1 MIQAGGR
8 AWVGHAVVFACAPF
22 TLLMMAARV
31 WLHRLADRHLAQ
43 RLGTKT
49 LFRVSYAA
57 LAASRLPDL
66 LAHFDVDA
74 AALLLPPAAATA
86 PPPPRPFGWVPFLG
100 GGGGGGAAAEASPLP
115 TSPQDVLLVNF
126 VIALMLGAYMVLL
139 ATFSPGWSLGRVGI
153 IAANIGSILLG
164 SSSSAAD
171 ADGPLTAVEDRL
183 LLITALAL
191 GVCVAHVLEREKRGH
206 MLELMRLTRQ
216 LRASSDFG
224 SFAANASEKAA
235 LETALGSPLLS
246 DKILKARV
254 DLADLRARDKALGH
268 GAFGTVRAAEWRGAR
283 VAVKQ
288 LHRNRI
294 NERDLHAFTRS
305 AELELSIGAH
315 ENVVRLLGLA
325 WSIDSALVISVM
337 ELCGGGTLAEA
348 LDTKQLGGT
357 GRRRAAR
364 RRRPRARPRLPPRAV
379 AADHPPRPQAV
390 ERAPRRRPAAPGAAD
405 GEDCRLWDVALP
417 RARVDDERRDGHAAL
432 LGARAAARRLA
443 LRPVGRRV
451 VARLRPRLPAV
462 RVLAAVPARALLR
475 PGLPRAR
482 RRRRRPPRPARRLV
496 AAAPR
501 ARVLPERRR
510 RAPVRRRDRP
520 RPRAPRAAVTARR
533 ARHAQDAH
541 LKHYNQEVWFYAF
554 IYQSLFVKSRS
565 LGPSTI
571 LIAIIDRPA
580 PPPFLVKS
588 DASDH
593 AASPTLAFA
602 HESFSISP

>member
-1 MIQAGGR
+1 M
-8 AWVGHAVVFACAPF
+8 
-22 TLLMMAARV
+22 
-31 WLHRLADRHLAQ
+31 
-43 RLGTKT
+43 
-49 LFRVSYAA
+49 
-57 LAASRLPDL
+57 
-66 LAHFDVDA
+66 
-74 AALLLPPAAATA
+74 
-86 PPPPRPFGWVPFLG
+86 
-100 GGGGGGAAAEASPLP
+100 
-115 TSPQDVLLVNF
+115 LLVNF
-126 VIALMLGAYMVLL
+126 VIALMLGAYMILL

-268 GAFGTVRAAEWRGAR
+268 GAFGTVRAAEWRGKR

-294 NERDLHAFTRS
+294 NERDLHAFARS

-348 LDTKQLGGT
+348 LDMKQLGGT
-357 GRRRAAR
+357 GPTRCTSPPASRAASPSSTRSRRRSSTATSSRRTCSSTTAR
-364 RRRPRARPRLPPRAV
+364 STW
-379 AADHPPRPQAV
+379 
-390 ERAPRRRPAAPGAAD
+390 G
-405 GEDCRLWDVALP
+405 
-417 RARVDDERRDGHAAL
+417 
-432 LGARAAARRLA
+432 
-443 LRPVGRRV
+443 
-451 VARLRPRLPAV
+451 
-462 RVLAAVPARALLR
+462 
-475 PGLPRAR
+475 R
-482 RRRRRPPRPARRLV
+482 RRRR
-496 AAAPR
+496 
-501 ARVLPERRR
+501 LPTLGR
-510 RAPVRRRDRP
+510 RASARSSRR
-520 RPRAPRAAVTARR
+520 
-533 ARHAQDAH
+533 
-541 LKHYNQEVWFYAF
+541 
-554 IYQSLFVKSRS
+554 
-565 LGPSTI
+565 
-571 LIAIIDRPA
+571 
-580 PPPFLVKS
+580 
-588 DASDH
+588 
-593 AASPTLAFA
+593 
-602 HESFSISP
+602 

>member
-1 MIQAGGR
+1 MQAS
-8 AWVGHAVVFACAPF
+8 
-22 TLLMMAARV
+22 
-31 WLHRLADRHLAQ
+31 Q
-43 RLGTKT
+43 
-49 LFRVSYAA
+49 
-57 LAASRLPDL
+57 
-66 LAHFDVDA
+66 DA
-74 AALLLPPAAATA
+74 
-86 PPPPRPFGWVPFLG
+86 
-100 GGGGGGAAAEASPLP
+100 
-115 TSPQDVLLVNF
+115 LLVNF
-126 VIALMLGAYMVLL
+126 VVALMLGAYMVLL

-153 IAANIGSILLG
+153 IAANIVSILVG
-164 SSSSAAD
+164 PTGPGTGPA

-357 GRRRAAR
+357 GADALHVAAGLARGLAFLHAQSPPIIHRDLKPSNVLLDDGPQHLGPTTAKIADFGTSRFRALESTMSGGMGTPLFSAPELLLGGWRYDQSVDVWSLGCVLACLQYECSLPYPPELCSDQGFLAR
-364 RRRPRARPRLPPRAV
+364 VAAGAVRPDPPGDSWLPPLVRECCKNDAAERPSAAEVDRALS
-379 AADHPPRPQAV
+379 
-390 ERAPRRRPAAPGAAD
+390 RRLERPAA
-405 GEDCRLWDVALP
+405 
-417 RARVDDERRDGHAAL
+417 
-432 LGARAAARRLA
+432 
-443 LRPVGRRV
+443 
-451 VARLRPRLPAV
+451 
-462 RVLAAVPARALLR
+462 
-475 PGLPRAR
+475 
-482 RRRRRPPRPARRLV
+482 
-496 AAAPR
+496 
-501 ARVLPERRR
+501 
-510 RAPVRRRDRP
+510 
-520 RPRAPRAAVTARR
+520 AVT
-533 ARHAQDAH
+533 
-541 LKHYNQEVWFYAF
+541 
-554 IYQSLFVKSRS
+554 
-565 LGPSTI
+565 
-571 LIAIIDRPA
+571 
-580 PPPFLVKS
+580 PFS
-588 DASDH
+588 
-593 AASPTLAFA
+593 
-602 HESFSISP
+602 

>member
-1 MIQAGGR
+1 MR
-8 AWVGHAVVFACAPF
+8 R
-22 TLLMMAARV
+22 AARGS
-31 WLHRLADRHLAQ
+31 LRSATAAPKTPGASRARRRLASPFSA
-43 RLGTKT
+43 TT
-49 LFRVSYAA
+49 
-57 LAASRLPDL
+57 
-66 LAHFDVDA
+66 A
-74 AALLLPPAAATA
+74 AAAA

-100 GGGGGGAAAEASPLP
+100 AGGGGGASAEASPLP

-268 GAFGTVRAAEWRGAR
+268 GAFGTVRAAEWRGER

-357 GRRRAAR
+357 GADALHVAAGLARGLAFLHAQSPPIIHRDLKPSNVLLDDGPQHLGPTTAKIADFGTSRFRALESTMSGGMGTPLFSAPELLLGGWRYDQSVDVWSLGCVLACLQYECSLPYPPELCSDQGFLAR
-364 RRRPRARPRLPPRAV
+364 VAAGAVRPDPPGDSWLPPLVRECCKNDAAERPSAAEVDRALS
-379 AADHPPRPQAV
+379 
-390 ERAPRRRPAAPGAAD
+390 RRLERPAA
-405 GEDCRLWDVALP
+405 
-417 RARVDDERRDGHAAL
+417 
-432 LGARAAARRLA
+432 
-443 LRPVGRRV
+443 
-451 VARLRPRLPAV
+451 
-462 RVLAAVPARALLR
+462 
-475 PGLPRAR
+475 
-482 RRRRRPPRPARRLV
+482 
-496 AAAPR
+496 
-501 ARVLPERRR
+501 
-510 RAPVRRRDRP
+510 
-520 RPRAPRAAVTARR
+520 AVT
-533 ARHAQDAH
+533 
-541 LKHYNQEVWFYAF
+541 
-554 IYQSLFVKSRS
+554 
-565 LGPSTI
+565 
-571 LIAIIDRPA
+571 
-580 PPPFLVKS
+580 PFS
-588 DASDH
+588 
-593 AASPTLAFA
+593 
-602 HESFSISP
+602 